1 MGLEGQLERRGQ
13 AGYAMAALLVMIGV
27 MAIVMAAVL
36 PVWRHEAQR
45 EKEAELV
52 FRGQQWVR
60 AIRLYQSRFQ
70 TFPPSFDVLVSQ
82 RFIRKKFKDP
92 IMNDD
97 FQPLYAAGQAGQ
109 RGTGPN
115 QQVPGAGSFASPT
128 QGVVTG
134 GGIIGVTSKS
144 KDTSIRVYNG
154 ATHYN
159 EWQFVYV
166 NTAAGRGQMP
176 GGQPFP
182 GRGGRGQQPNPN
194 NLPFP
199 GGGRGGNPPGRGF
212 GPGMQPMQPFPSPQ
226 PFPGGGR
233 GGRGGG

>member
-1 MGLEGQLERRGQ
+1 MGLQGQQRRRSAD

-92 IMNDD
+92 IANDD

-109 RGTGPN
+109 RAGGPGQQTPGT
-115 QQVPGAGSFASPT
+115 GSFASSA

-159 EWQFVYV
+159 EWQFVFASAS
-166 NTAAGRGQMP
+166 TTPGGRGGQQMP
-176 GGQPFP
+176 GGRGGQRMPGAPPGQRIGPGGQPIGPGGRGTAPGGRGFEP
-182 GRGGRGQQPNPN
+182 FVSPGAGRGRGG
-194 NLPFP
+194 L
-199 GGGRGGNPPGRGF
+199 
-212 GPGMQPMQPFPSPQ
+212 
-226 PFPGGGR
+226 
-233 GGRGGG
+233 